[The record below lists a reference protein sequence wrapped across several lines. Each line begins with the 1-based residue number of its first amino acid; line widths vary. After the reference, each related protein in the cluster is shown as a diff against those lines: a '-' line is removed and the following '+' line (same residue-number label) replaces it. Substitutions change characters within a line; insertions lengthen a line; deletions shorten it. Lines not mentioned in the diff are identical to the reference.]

1 MKGPLRFTVGDCF
14 LSIIVLQFDPQSP
27 VSPFHYLSLTW
38 KATPHSIK
46 HTPLVNTHFHPGTQ
60 ILSLMFTF
68 SYFPS
73 LPIFLTPFHYYHPL
87 SIFSLSLS
95 FIFTILSLFQCSLSL
110 FFNSLSISLFQSPLC
125 LPFLILSLFQLY
137 NPLSLSFIF
146 TILSL
151 SLCFSHKQ
159 SSLPFSLAK
168 LSLTLTHKSISRSR
182 AYAHSQTWMRF
193 RSLSLSILLI
203 EKNRRLTQ
211 SKSFYISIAHT
222 YHHLLSHSLSHTA

>member
-95 FIFTILSLFQCSLSL
+95 FIFTILSL
-110 FFNSLSISLFQSPLC
+110 SLFQFSLYLSFSIPSLSP
-125 LPFLILSLFQLY
+125 FF
-137 NPLSLSFIF
+137 NPLSLSA
-146 TILSL
+146 LQSSL
-151 SLCFSHKQ
+151 SLFHIYNP
-159 SSLPFSLAK
+159 L
-168 LSLTLTHKSISRSR
+168 SISLLLP
-182 AYAHSQTWMRF
+182 QTKF
-193 RSLSLSILLI
+193 TSF
-203 EKNRRLTQ
+203 LTR
-211 SKSFYISIAHT
+211 KVI
-222 YHHLLSHSLSHTA
+222 SHSDAQIYFPF

>member
-110 FFNSLSISLFQSPLC
+110 FFNSLSISLFQS
-125 LPFLILSLFQLY
+125 S
-137 NPLSLSFIF
+137 LSLSFSF

-151 SLCFSHKQ
+151 SLSYLQ
-159 SSLPFSLAK
+159 SSLY
-168 LSLTLTHKSISRSR
+168 LSASPTNKVH
-182 AYAHSQTWMRF
+182 F
-193 RSLSLSILLI
+193 
-203 EKNRRLTQ
+203 
-211 SKSFYISIAHT
+211 
-222 YHHLLSHSLSHTA
+222 LSHSQSYLSLWRTNLFPVLEHMHTLKLEWGFALSLFLSYS

>member
-95 FIFTILSLFQCSLSL
+95 FIFTILSLSLSYLQSSLYLSASPTNKVHFLSHSQSYLSLWRTNLFPVLEHMHTLKLEWGFALSL
-110 FFNSLSISLFQSPLC
+110 FLSYS
-125 LPFLILSLFQLY
+125 
-137 NPLSLSFIF
+137 
-146 TILSL
+146 
-151 SLCFSHKQ
+151 
-159 SSLPFSLAK
+159 
-168 LSLTLTHKSISRSR
+168 
-182 AYAHSQTWMRF
+182 
-193 RSLSLSILLI
+193 
-203 EKNRRLTQ
+203 
-211 SKSFYISIAHT
+211 
-222 YHHLLSHSLSHTA
+222 

>member
-110 FFNSLSISLFQSPLC
+110 FFNSLSISLFQSSLC
-125 LPFLILSLFQLY
+125 LPFLILSLSLSALQSSLSLFHIY
-137 NPLSLSFIF
+137 NPLSISLLLPQTKFTSF
-146 TILSL
+146 
-151 SLCFSHKQ
+151 
-159 SSLPFSLAK
+159 
-168 LSLTLTHKSISRSR
+168 LTRKVI
-182 AYAHSQTWMRF
+182 
-193 RSLSLSILLI
+193 
-203 EKNRRLTQ
+203 
-211 SKSFYISIAHT
+211 
-222 YHHLLSHSLSHTA
+222 SHSDAQIYFPF